1 MMRTEA
7 QRRKAS
13 AERFRHSQ
21 SLASRLHRLSQ
32 PIVRS
37 TTACTILPVWG
48 AAASGTGR
56 RGSAAAWRWDAEH
69 HFDVV
74 AINLDPPHQR
84 SYDVP
89 CAEPVEGI
97 KPSAHLGGEV
107 LQLTGDR
114 DKLPLGVCRLGRVLL
129 PLLKLGHTRLEP
141 GNARLEL

>member
-1 MMRTEA
+1 
-7 QRRKAS
+7 
-13 AERFRHSQ
+13 Q
-21 SLASRLHRLSQ
+21 SLASRRHRLSQ

-48 AAASGTGR
+48 VSASGAGR
-56 RGSAAAWRWDAEH
+56 RGSAAACRCDAEH

-97 KPSAHLGGEV
+97 KPIAHLGGEV
-107 LQLTGDR
+107 LQMTCDKVELTPEACS
-114 DKLPLGVCRLGRVLL
+114 L
-129 PLLKLGHTRLEP
+129 
-141 GNARLEL
+141 

>member
-1 MMRTEA
+1 MDGVTPKVPVIHAR
-7 QRRKAS
+7 
-13 AERFRHSQ
+13 
-21 SLASRLHRLSQ
+21 Q
-32 PIVRS
+32 PT

-48 AAASGTGR
+48 VSASGAGR

-107 LQLTGDR
+107 LQLTGDQ
-114 DKLPLGVCRLGRVLL
+114 DQLPLGVCRLGRVLL
-129 PLLKLGHTRLEP
+129 PLLKLSHTRLEP
-141 GNARLEL
+141 GNA